1 MPALEGQAKPVSPA
15 RDALLETECPADEVL
30 ALKQLALL
38 GSMQTNI
45 EVSSSELGDLLETSQ
60 QTASRR
66 ILSLEHRGL
75 IEREVGV
82 RKQLIRITEAGT
94 EILRKE
100 YADYKRLFE
109 MATEL
114 HIRGVVQSGLGEGT
128 YYMTRAG
135 YVRQFES
142 KLGFKPY
149 PGTLNLELQGTEV
162 NKIRLLKASS
172 PLLIEGFRDEAR
184 TFGEVFAWKARLD
197 GASACALILPKRTHY
212 TRVVELLAPERLRDR
227 LRLVDGQELDVVVTL
242 QP

>member
-1 MPALEGQAKPVSPA
+1 MPALEGPAKAVAPRA
-15 RDALLETECPADEVL
+15 EATLEAECPPEEVL

-45 EVSSSELGDLLETSQ
+45 EVSSSELGDLLITSQ

-100 YADYKRLFE
+100 FADYKRLFE
-109 MATEL
+109 MASEL
-114 HIRGVVQSGLGEGT
+114 QIRGVVQSGLGEGS
-128 YYMTRAG
+128 YYMTRPG
-135 YVRQFES
+135 YVTQFEA
-142 KLGFKPY
+142 KLGFTPF
-149 PGTLNLELQGTEV
+149 PGTLNVELQGTEV
-162 NKIRLLKASS
+162 NKIRLLKTSS
-172 PLLIEGFRDEAR
+172 PIVIEGFRDETR
-184 TFGEVFAWKARLD
+184 TFGEVFAWRARVNGSLP
-197 GASACALILPKRTHY
+197 CALILPKRTHY
-212 TRVVELLAPERLRDR
+212 TRVVELLAPEKLRDR
-227 LRLVDGQELDVVVTL
+227 LNLVDGQELDLIVTL